1 MEQSVKKA
9 IILHHYENPINFH
22 KPDKENL
29 HEIKI
34 KTESCIDNLTFWFEI
49 DNSIIKDIYFK
60 GEACAISTSSASIM
74 ISLLKGK
81 TKEEAINL
89 LNNFNNMIDDKE
101 YDESTL
107 EEATVFDEIHLQP
120 SRIRCAKLPWLAL
133 EEQMEDL

>member
-9 IILHHYENPINFH
+9 IILHHYENPTNFH
-22 KPDKENL
+22 KPIGNNF

-101 YDESTL
+101 YDEGTL